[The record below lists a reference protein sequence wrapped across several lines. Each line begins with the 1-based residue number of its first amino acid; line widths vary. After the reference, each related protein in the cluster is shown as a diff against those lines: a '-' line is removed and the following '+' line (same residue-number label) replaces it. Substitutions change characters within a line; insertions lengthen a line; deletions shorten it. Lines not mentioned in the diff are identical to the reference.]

1 MAELPVIEATAR
13 DGVGKGAAR
22 AARREGMVPGVVYGA
37 GKDPVS
43 INIKHNVLLKA
54 LKAGRFLSTLLN
66 VKIDGADTMVICKAV
81 QRDIVRDLP
90 IHADFQRLS
99 DRSRISLFIPV
110 EFENQDAC
118 PGLKQGGVLTVV
130 RNEVELRVTAGAIP
144 ETLTVDLTGLELND
158 TVKISDIT
166 LPKGTRPTITDRDFM
181 IATIS
186 VPRGLAASDEEDEE
200 EASAEVPTVAEDE
213 AEEE

>member
-1 MAELPVIEATAR
+1 MSDLPLLKATAR

-22 AARREGMVPGVVYGA
+22 QSRREGLVPGVVYGA
-37 GKDPVS
+37 GKPPQA
-43 INIKHNVLLKA
+43 INIKHNEILKA

-66 VKIDGADTMVICKAV
+66 LEVDGQPTKVICKSV

-110 EFENQDAC
+110 EFANREAS
-118 PGLKQGGVLTVV
+118 PGLKKGGVLTVT
-130 RNEVELRVTAGAIP
+130 RPEVELRVTAGDIP
-144 ETLTVDLTGLELND
+144 EKLTVDLTGLDLND

-181 IATIS
+181 IASIT
-186 VPRGLAASDEEDEE
+186 VPRGLAADSGDGGDEDEGADEEDAGAKA
-200 EASAEVPTVAEDE
+200 EA
-213 AEEE
+213 